1 MINEKIIKRLESAGF
16 TFHELPFGNFYIM
29 TAPFDGGTRF
39 CLIPAY
45 QDVKLNNLLFYIIDE
60 KKDLKTFID
69 IFKKAFAVG
78 DSKEFQHK
86 VFREIEER
94 NEIAKAEKSFWL
106 VDE

>member
-60 KKDLKTFID
+60 KKDLKTFVD

-78 DSKEFQHK
+78 DSEEFKHK

>member
-1 MINEKIIKRLESAGF
+1 MINQKIIKRLESDGF
-16 TFHELPFGNFYIM
+16 TFHELPFGDFYIM
-29 TAPFDGGTRF
+29 TTPFDGGTRF

-78 DSKEFQHK
+78 DSKEFQQE
-86 VFREIEER
+86 VFRKIEER
-94 NEIAKAEKSFWL
+94 NEIAKAERLFWIN
-106 VDE
+106 D